1 MNTGRNFTVGFFQVK
16 AWVLAGEKNRL
27 NHESILKAY
36 SYIDCNQEQ
45 TDNVANYL
53 DLFPDITNSYT
64 PICPVMDFPTLDR
77 NDLPDVFF
85 ENLIFDNNLKSFP
98 TSISQLNSII
108 NNDFE
113 KAELRYLI
121 YIINSLI
128 EYIEREKFELNV
140 FLLVDTYSPGIIE
153 GNEICDDE
161 EWICDIYDKAAFPYS
176 IRTPSIAFK
185 NPKFNN
191 SIIGSFSK
199 FPWLQKLIENSHT

>member
-1 MNTGRNFTVGFFQVK
+1 MDNGRNFTVGFFQVK
-16 AWVLAGEKNRL
+16 AWVLASEKNKL

-36 SYIDCNQEQ
+36 TYIDFTQEQ

-53 DLFPDITNSYT
+53 DLFPDITNSYS
-64 PICPVMDFPTLDR
+64 PICPVMNFPTLVR
-77 NDLPDVFF
+77 NDLPDVLF
-85 ENLIFDNNLKSFP
+85 ENLIFDNNLRSFP

-108 NNDFE
+108 NNNSE
-113 KAELRYLI
+113 KVELRYLI

-128 EYIEREKFELNV
+128 EYIENEKLELNV

-153 GNEICDDE
+153 GNEIFDDE
-161 EWICDIYDKAAFPYS
+161 EWICDIYYKAAFPFC

-199 FPWLQKLIENSHT
+199 FTWLQKLIENSHT